1 MSTSTTGLVSLFGL
15 DPASYKAH
23 PVHTGDR
30 PYTETNCYTD
40 ILIEM
45 LHARGDEPLAGM
57 AATVR
62 TDFEGDQWTFFKPFP
77 SDLEQLFGVDVH
89 EMQPYRPLPQQ
100 IEEQIRA
107 GRTLIVELDSFYLPD
122 TASTAYRTE
131 HVKSSAVM
139 EAIDQSAERLVYF
152 HNAGLYELEGEDYR
166 GVFRLGRE
174 FSDDVL
180 PPYTEIVRFDGGP
193 RLEGDELRDAALSQL
208 RYHLPR
214 RPRRN
219 PFDAFGEQLGGA
231 LPELLAGDSAAYHDY
246 AFATVRMV
254 GSAFAVCAA
263 HIEWALGEKGAPAA
277 QRLDDIVSG
286 CKTLSFKL
294 ARRREFD
301 PEPAVTALGAAWDEA
316 FTRLDE
322 TVGG

>member
-1 MSTSTTGLVSLFGL
+1 
-15 DPASYKAH
+15 
-23 PVHTGDR
+23 
-30 PYTETNCYTD
+30 
-40 ILIEM
+40 
-45 LHARGDEPLAGM
+45 
-57 AATVR
+57 VR

-77 SDLEQLFGVDVH
+77 GDLEELFGVDIH

-122 TASTAYRTE
+122 TAATSYRTD

-139 EAIDQSAERLVYF
+139 EGIDQAGERLVYF

-174 FSDDVL
+174 FSPDVL
-180 PPYTEIVRFDGGP
+180 PPYTEIVRFDSGP
-193 RLEGDELRDAALSQL
+193 RLEGEDLRQAALGLL
-208 RYHLPR
+208 RHHLAR
-214 RPRRN
+214 RPREN
-219 PFDAFGEQLGGA
+219 PFNAFGEQLARA
-231 LPELLAGDSAAYHDY
+231 LPGLLAGDAAAYHDY

-254 GSAFAVCAA
+254 GSAFGVCSA
-263 HIEWALGEKGAPAA
+263 HVEWVLGDACAPAA
-277 QRLDDIVSG
+277 ERLDEIVDG

-301 PEPAVTALGAAWDEA
+301 PEPAVAALAGAWDEA
-316 FTRLDE
+316 FARLDE
-322 TVGG
+322 AVGG